1 MSRSFW
7 GSARLRAAGR
17 AIRGG
22 LIRSFGSAIL
32 VGGLAAGAVSLALI
46 QLFEIAGL
54 DRGIARPWHAA
65 VLGGPAAMLVISILI
80 IVVLGMLG
88 EKFPDEHREWWSRFR
103 TFIHM
108 YTVGCL
114 AWFVFALYVPW
125 AWHRLQDYSQVSQWS
140 GWTALLAWLGSTFAG
155 VRAGGSAEEK
165 NGDAPPAGITT
176 VLIRGI
182 SFVAPYVFIVGLIV
196 AISLVL
202 DVVVRHDNP
211 MGNLSGSL
219 AYWTYVTQ
227 WNDAGLWM
235 LGLTLGCFAVGLMFS
250 YRVDIN
256 AFSMHHFYKNRLVRA
271 YLGASHDDR
280 KADWFTGF
288 DPDDD
293 VRLAKLDH
301 ANAKDDEHK
310 YPGPYPI
317 LNCALNLVGGKD
329 LAWQERKAESFVFT
343 PKYCGFDLDR
353 AVLNKSTIGYAE
365 AYVPTSGLLP
375 RRRRP
380 AAWHG
385 HGDFRRGRQPEH
397 GTGDEPGI
405 GVPAD
410 GLQRA
415 SWLVGG
421 QHTKPEVGVATRTA
435 VRSGLYRKRTDRQHR
450 RREGSTSTCRMGAI
464 SRTSVSMN

>member
-1 MSRSFW
+1 M
-7 GSARLRAAGR
+7 
-17 AIRGG
+17 
-22 LIRSFGSAIL
+22 
-32 VGGLAAGAVSLALI
+32 
-46 QLFEIAGL
+46 
-54 DRGIARPWHAA
+54 
-65 VLGGPAAMLVISILI
+65 
-80 IVVLGMLG
+80 
-88 EKFPDEHREWWSRFR
+88 
-103 TFIHM
+103 
-108 YTVGCL
+108 
-114 AWFVFALYVPW
+114 
-125 AWHRLQDYSQVSQWS
+125 
-140 GWTALLAWLGSTFAG
+140 
-155 VRAGGSAEEK
+155 
-165 NGDAPPAGITT
+165 
-176 VLIRGI
+176 
-182 SFVAPYVFIVGLIV
+182 FIVGLII

-235 LGLTLGCFAVGLMFS
+235 FWLTFACFAVGLMFS

-256 AFSMHHFYKNRLVRA
+256 AFSMHHFYKNRLVRC

-293 VRLAKLDH
+293 LRLAKLDH

-317 LNCALNLVGGKD
+317 MNCALNLVGGKD

-353 AVLNKSTIGYAE
+353 AVLNKSKIGYAE
-365 AYVPTSGLLP
+365 AYVPTTAFYRDGEGPLLGMAMAISG
-375 RRRRP
+375 
-380 AAWHG
+380 AAANPNMG
-385 HGDFRRGRQPEH
+385 QATQP
-397 GTGDEPGI
+397 GV

-415 SWLVGG
+415 SRLVGR
-421 QHTKPEVGVATRTA
+421 QPTKPEVGVATGTA
-435 VRSGLYRKRTDRQHR
+435 VRVWSIPH
-450 RREGSTSTCRMGAI
+450 A
-464 SRTSVSMN
+464 N